1 MVSSVPIMHLSL
13 ASPGVDPRDTPGIHR
28 GLVGDWSILG
38 KKLCPR
44 GWGIVR
50 LLQGMLNPGVST
62 HEICCALV
70 NSVHCNSRGNL
81 RLWQLFRFKLVLHC
95 RLGSCGKL
103 SIKFSIISGRIHLTL
118 FWSRNRWNK
127 NFVRSYW

>member
-1 MVSSVPIMHLSL
+1 MHLSL
-13 ASPGVDPRDTPGIHR
+13 ASPGVDPRDTPGIPR
-28 GLVGDWSILG
+28 GLVGDWSVLG

-50 LLQGMLNPGVST
+50 LLQGMLNPGVCT
-62 HEICCALV
+62 HGICCALV
-70 NSVHCNSRGNL
+70 NGVHCNSRGNL
-81 RLWQLFRFKLVLHC
+81 RPWQLFRFKLVLHC
-95 RLGSCGKL
+95 KLGSCGKL